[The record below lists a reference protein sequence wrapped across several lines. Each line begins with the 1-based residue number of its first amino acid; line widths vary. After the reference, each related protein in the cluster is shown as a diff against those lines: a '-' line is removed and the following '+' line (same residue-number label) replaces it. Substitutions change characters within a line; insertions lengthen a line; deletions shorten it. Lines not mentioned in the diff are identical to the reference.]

1 MEFAVEGGVPYAID
15 FLNPAPD
22 AEITSVGQEN
32 FDWIVNA
39 VAEMA
44 VKMAQSGA
52 ESGERDAVGGVLG
65 GNSRQAIAQGR
76 AGVGGGTKA
85 REANEV
91 SSTATSETGVLALLR
106 NEP

>member
-1 MEFAVEGGVPYAID
+1 LGYDLNTVEFAVEGGVPYAID

-44 VKMAQSGA
+44 VKMAL
-52 ESGERDAVGGVLG
+52 SGENPA
-65 GNSRQAIAQGR
+65 
-76 AGVGGGTKA
+76 K
-85 REANEV
+85 E
-91 SSTATSETGVLALLR
+91 LR
-106 NEP
+106 WAAFLNGAPAKEKRKGAPGWVAERKRGKVAK